1 MGGGVETDMRGTR
14 CPLKGH
20 SMRVGADV
28 GDENTESRSVIQP
41 PRTPSA
47 FPPERPTALLLSVE
61 L

>member
-1 MGGGVETDMRGTR
+1 MRDTR

-41 PRTPSA
+41 LRIPSVN
-47 FPPERPTALLLSVE
+47 PPERPTAVLLSVE